1 MSSDPEAWNK
11 GSYEFDM
18 DRYLERTD
26 ERFRTRFKELSIDT
40 LEALKKM
47 PTLFTVEGE
56 EADSRVGYIENIKV
70 RSRSL
75 YLEFSFDPIL
85 PVIPK
90 GALPQLAKPFDIDG
104 RFGLHRTHWAIK
116 DADLF
121 FELVK
126 AGFMPQ
132 DKVEAALFFRKSKVN
147 ASGRTNNI
155 DALNNDHV
163 FIVHGHDE
171 EAKLEAAAFVRSVG
185 LTPIILHEQANQGMT
200 IIEKIETY
208 TNVGFAIVLYTPCD
222 FGNARNVVAQ
232 GLNSR
237 ARQNVVL
244 EHGYLMAKL
253 GRRRVAALVKG
264 RIETPNDISGVVY
277 IDFDAVG
284 NWKNEL
290 VRELQVAGVP
300 LR

>member
-1 MSSDPEAWNK
+1 MSADTEAWNK
-11 GSYEFDM
+11 GSYEFSI
-18 DRYLERTD
+18 DRYLEGTD
-26 ERFRTRFKELSIDT
+26 ARFRDKFKDLNLDT
-40 LEALKKM
+40 LETLKQM

-56 EADSRVGYIENIKV
+56 QVESKVGYIDNIKI
-70 RSRSL
+70 RSKRI
-75 YLEFSFDPIL
+75 YIEFHFDPIL
-85 PVIPK
+85 PTIPI
-90 GALPQLAKPFDIDG
+90 GALTQLARPFDIEG
-104 RFGLHRTHWAIK
+104 RFGLHRTHWSIK

-126 AGFMPQ
+126 AGFLQQ
-132 DKVEAALFFRKSKVN
+132 DKVEAAVFFRKSKLVAN
-147 ASGRTNNI
+147 GRPNNI

-171 EAKLEAAAFVRSVG
+171 EAKQEAAAFVRSVG
-185 LTPIILHEQANQGMT
+185 LNPIILHEQANQGMT

-208 TNVGFAIVLYTPCD
+208 SNVGFAIVLYTPCD
-222 FGNARNVVAQ
+222 FGNARTVVAQ
-232 GLNSR
+232 GLNAR

-284 NWKNEL
+284 NWKHE
-290 VRELQVAGVP
+290 
-300 LR
+300 